1 MSDKK
6 KAKQVVSL
14 ITEYLEQNG
23 DMDELRAIVDE
34 FDSVLEQEEKLNTA
48 VITTAF
54 KIDTQLQERVEKIL
68 TDMFGSNLEFEYV
81 VNPNVLGGMKVKV
94 YDQVIDL
101 TLDSTLNNISQT
113 LKQ

>member
-14 ITEYLEQNG
+14 ITEYLEKNG

-54 KIDTQLQERVEKIL
+54 KINTQLQERVEKIL
-68 TDMFGSNLEFEYV
+68 TDMFGNNLEFEYI
-81 VNPNVLGGMKVKV
+81 VNPMVLGGMKVKV